1 MLLFFFG
8 ENNEWI
14 KKFYLEEMCGLKCSI
29 LIYLFIKLEKLFSN
43 FHFDQVDNT
52 FTCFRERGEFYD
64 PGAQL

>member
-1 MLLFFFG
+1 
-8 ENNEWI
+8 
-14 KKFYLEEMCGLKCSI
+14 MCGLKCSI